1 MKIKKFTQQNSLLLF
16 TFSCIFLL
24 SLYFSD
30 AKGQAFDKGT
40 KVISAGVGIGS
51 SLGSFSH
58 NSQTPAL
65 SVQYEQGVW
74 DAGEDGVIS
83 LGGYA
88 GYKSFGWD
96 TETSGFNSSAS
107 WKYTI
112 IGLRSAY
119 HYQGLDNEDL
129 DVYAGLMLAAN
140 LLNYTYTDSQGNRQG
155 SGNFGNSTGLTIYL
169 GGRYYFSPMAAGF
182 AEIGYGIS
190 YLNLGLALRFQ

>member
-1 MKIKKFTQQNSLLLF
+1 MKITSYLHQNKYSIFTLYS
-16 TFSCIFLL
+16 IFLL
-24 SLYFSD
+24 LIIFSG
-30 AKGQAFDKGT
+30 AQGQAFDKGT
-40 KVISAGVGIGS
+40 KVVSAGVGIGS

-58 NSQTPAL
+58 NSQTPAISL
-65 SVQYEQGVW
+65 QYEQGVW
-74 DAGEDGVIS
+74 DAGEDGIIS
-83 LGGYA
+83 LGAYV
-88 GYKSFGWD
+88 GYKSFGWK

-112 IGLRSAY
+112 VGLRSAY
-119 HYQGLDNEDL
+119 HYQGLDNDDL
-129 DVYAGLMLAAN
+129 DVYGGLMLAAN

-155 SGNFGNSTGLTIYL
+155 GGNYGNSTGLTLYL